1 MFCCNCGASII
12 DDTDVFCRRCGKP
25 YATGTYYDTL
35 GVAQTATKQE
45 IRSAYHRLIVRYHPD
60 HNSDPGA
67 AESTRQLNEV
77 EIARNFV
84 ESQRPSTLVDYATAT
99 PLATGFL
106 EAALAKE
113 ASKNGISR

>member
-1 MFCCNCGASII
+1 VADWQQYEREITEQLREAYPSARIMHNAKIVGKFSKVERQIDILIEEQAS
-12 DDTDVFCRRCGKP
+12 DF
-25 YATGTYYDTL
+25 A
-35 GVAQTATKQE
+35 
-45 IRSAYHRLIVRYHPD
+45 
-60 HNSDPGA
+60 
-67 AESTRQLNEV
+67 